1 MKTLVDFSS
10 WERRDTFSFFR
21 DFYNAYINV
30 TCPVD
35 CSIAKRNAKE
45 AGVSFFLYY
54 LHAIAKGL
62 NEIEELRYRIDPEGN
77 VVIYDVIN
85 ILTPIK
91 NKTKGGYTTVLL
103 PYTPDRE
110 AFIENSARIINSI
123 AEDNPFGAET
133 ACPEYDVVVVSAIPN
148 LPFTSLNCTQK
159 HMGGSDYPLINVGMM
174 GTDFKM
180 PIAISVHHGFVDGE
194 QIADFYHVIQK
205 SLNA

>member
-1 MKTLVDFSS
+1 MKTIVDFSS
-10 WERRDTFSFFR
+10 WVRRDTFSFFK

-54 LHAIAKGL
+54 LHAIAKGI
-62 NEIEELRYRIDPEGN
+62 NEIEEFRYRIDSDGN

-91 NKTKGGYTTVLL
+91 NAAKGGYTTVLL
-103 PYTPDRE
+103 PYMSSRE
-110 AFIENSARIINSI
+110 AFIKNSTHIINSI
-123 AEDNPFGAET
+123 SGDNPFGAEKE
-133 ACPEYDVVVVSAIPN
+133 CMEYNVVLVSAIPN

-159 HMGGSDYPLINVGMM
+159 HKGGNDYPLINVGMM
-174 GTDFKM
+174 GADFKM
-180 PIAISVHHGFVDGE
+180 PIAIGAHHGFVDGE
-194 QIADFYHVIQK
+194 QIAALYNVIQI
-205 SLNA
+205 SLNS